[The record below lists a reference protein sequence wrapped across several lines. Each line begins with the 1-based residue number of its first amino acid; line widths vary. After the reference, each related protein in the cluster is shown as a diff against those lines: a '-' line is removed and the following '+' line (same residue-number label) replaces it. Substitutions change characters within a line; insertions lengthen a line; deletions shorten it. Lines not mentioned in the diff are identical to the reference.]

1 MRRYVLAGIPGL
13 ALRASL
19 MQCMCTYVGGFQIQ
33 EADEYGVM
41 RCWDIQRIEVVLKS
55 IKHLKHLPR

>member
-1 MRRYVLAGIPGL
+1 MLAGVPGL

-41 RCWDIQRIEVVLKS
+41 RCWGTSYL
-55 IKHLKHLPR
+55 